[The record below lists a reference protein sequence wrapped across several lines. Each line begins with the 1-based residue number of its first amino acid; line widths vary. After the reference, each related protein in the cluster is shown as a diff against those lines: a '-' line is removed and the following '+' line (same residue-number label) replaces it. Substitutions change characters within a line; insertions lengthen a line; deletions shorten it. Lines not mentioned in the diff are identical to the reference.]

1 MRTKYELFDIVFPY
15 IKDKEVLYVGCV
27 DHKLEKSGSPLWVH
41 SFLRKYS
48 KRVIGFDILK
58 EEIDLLKKKGY
69 NVFYANAEDFELN
82 KKFDVILAGEI
93 IEHLSNPGLFLKQ
106 CKKHLKKEGFLI
118 LSTPST
124 FNLYENLKNVLFLR
138 INPPV
143 NPEHTFYY
151 SPSTIKELIERE
163 SFKVE
168 KIDFFDFYG
177 SYLGKIRFNLFGIFG
192 KKFKRRM
199 VILAKLK

>member
-48 KRVIGFDILK
+48 KRVIGF
-58 EEIDLLKKKGY
+58 
-69 NVFYANAEDFELN
+69 DFELN

-192 KKFKRRM
+192 KKFKRKM